1 MGNVAEDRKKQF
13 LESRDYLSR
22 LMDELSGY
30 QLKVSP
36 LSKGLSLDD
45 IFKKAH
51 SHQVSKHNSR
61 KQIIFIDTAVGQF
74 YLKLNFLV
82 RAKDRRRHLLLP
94 RRRQA
99 EWRNLHKLKAAGLDA
114 AEPVIWGQNFRLT
127 PKSFFIITRAVDGHT
142 LNRRL
147 ELNAALLGAF
157 FANLH
162 HKGFYYADLHP
173 GNIIIQPYGQP
184 VLIDAQELFCLKKI
198 PGMLRAYNLGRL
210 YLALAPT
217 APAGWFEEFLQTYN
231 AGFAKNLGLQQIRQA
246 STRHHLKHIKSRTKR
261 CLKNTSEFEAIKSGG
276 QKIYKRRDFKWKA
289 ADILHALENGVDLKE
304 RKVFAYESVCIKI
317 HAKGRFHKDRCL
329 ASWINSRTLDMH
341 GIDIPRALG
350 YFRFNHKS
358 YFIAEYF
365 KDGVPLYKFVPT
377 LAEAENKRAIIKQLA
392 RWVRNIHNH
401 AIWQKDFNSTNLLYS
416 GSRFILLDL
425 DNIRFGRLTET
436 QKIYN
441 LAQLN
446 ASISDSIRLR
456 DRVRFLYH
464 YFDGQWPERDRRRA
478 IYGKIWEITLTKNT
492 AVFGLDNSNADSFRI
507 PE

>member
-1 MGNVAEDRKKQF
+1 MGNVAEDKKKQF

-30 QLKVSP
+30 QIKVSP
-36 LSKGLSLDD
+36 LSSDLSLDE
-45 IFKKAH
+45 IFNEAH
-51 SHQVSKHNSR
+51 THQILKHNSR
-61 KQIIFIDTAVGQF
+61 KKIIFIDTAAGQF

-82 RAKDRRRHLLLP
+82 RAKDRRRHFLLP

-99 EWRNLHKLKAAGLDA
+99 EWRNLHRLNAAGLDA
-114 AEPVIWGQNFRLT
+114 AQPVIWGQNFRQS
-127 PKSFFIITRAVDGHT
+127 PKSHFIITRAVEGHT
-142 LNRRL
+142 LNSRV
-147 ELNAALLGAF
+147 ELNADSLGAF

-162 HKGFYYADLHP
+162 RKGFYYADLHP
-173 GNIIIQPYGQP
+173 GNIIVKPDGQP

-210 YLALAPT
+210 YLALASTTP
-217 APAGWFEEFLQTYN
+217 PGWFEKFLQTYN
-231 AGFAKNLGLQQIRQA
+231 ARFANKVSLRQIRQA
-246 STRHHLKHIKSRTKR
+246 STRHYQKHIKSRTKR
-261 CLKNTSEFEAIKSGG
+261 CLKNTSEFEAIKSRGHT
-276 QKIYKRRDFKWKA
+276 IYKRRDFKWKE

-304 RKVFAYESVCIKI
+304 GKVFAYKAVCIKI
-317 HAKGRFHKDRCL
+317 HAKGWFHKDRCL
-329 ASWINSRTLDMH
+329 ASWKNSRALDMH

-350 YFRFNHKS
+350 YFKFDHKS

-365 KDGVPLYKFVPT
+365 KDAVPLYKFVPT
-377 LAEAENKRAIIKQLA
+377 LTGALNKRAVVKQLA

-401 AIWQKDFNSTNLLYS
+401 EIWQKDFNSTNLLYT

-425 DNIRFGRLTET
+425 DNVRFGGLTEA

-446 ASISDSIRLR
+446 ASVADTIRLR

-464 YFDGQWPERDRRRA
+464 YFDGQWPDRGRRRA
-478 IYGKIWEITLTKNT
+478 IYGRIWEITLTKNT